1 MAAARMTRALHLAG
15 FCLTVLSA
23 GNLHASSVTTAKVSC
38 GGEGY
43 RYLVTAGDPKGPPAP
58 AVLLLHGAGGRP
70 DEMVDAWKKF
80 AAREHI
86 VLIAPELPRK
96 LEFEA
101 KAPQVFRCVVE
112 DARRFASV
120 DPQRIFVFGYSMGG
134 YLAFDAAMFD
144 SEYFAAVA
152 VYGMTINPD
161 YDGIVKEAKRKT
173 PIMLLIGERDPT
185 LTLAQARRTRD
196 LLVKNGF
203 PLEYKELKGRDH
215 NYWAD
220 ADEINSSVC
229 KFFDANPLPAAKS
242 PQP

>member
-1 MAAARMTRALHLAG
+1 MVQFRCTVFCVAALV
-15 FCLTVLSA
+15 TVSA
-23 GNLHASSVTTAKVSC
+23 GASSSAPKNVTC
-38 GGEGY
+38 GGESY
-43 RYLVTAGDPKGPPAP
+43 RYLVTANDPAGPPAP
-58 AVLLLHGAGGRP
+58 AILLLHGAGGRP

-101 KAPQVFRCVVE
+101 KAPEVFRCVVQ
-112 DARRFASV
+112 DAQHFASM
-120 DPQRIFVFGYSMGG
+120 DSARIYVFGYSMGG

-152 VYGMTINPD
+152 VYGMTIHPD
-161 YDGIVKEAKRKT
+161 YDGILDHAKRKT
-173 PIMLLIGERDPT
+173 PIVLLLGERDPT
-185 LTLAQARRTRD
+185 LTLAQAHRTRD

-203 PLEYKELKGRDH
+203 PLEYEELKGRDH

-220 ADEINSSVC
+220 SDEINRAVW
-229 KFFDANPLPAAKS
+229 KFFDAHPLPAAKS
-242 PQP
+242 SQP